1 MGGEDGRFDLLG
13 AGFGDLRQDF
23 AGGRVEDRLDKAL
36 PGDQFTVDQQGGE
49 QRGLRA
55 SHFSGSRFLCGL
67 LCRHGS
73 APCDWGPAVFIR
85 CNKTSSRTRGQQILN
100 TEGGVRLNRWLAP
113 AMGLFAG
120 DRQERVYQR
129 RPGRAA
135 TPGEADIQGLAE
147 VGNRPRFDD
156 VALQ

>member
-1 MGGEDGRFDLLG
+1 MGGEDGCFDLFG

-23 AGGRVEDRLDKAL
+23 AGGRIDDGFGKAL
-36 PGDQFTVDQQGGE
+36 PCDYFTIDQQGGE
-49 QRGLRA
+49 QRGLRT

-100 TEGGVRLNRWLAP
+100 TEGSVRLNRWLAP
-113 AMGLFAG
+113 AMGLFAR
-120 DRQERVYQR
+120 DREEGVHQC
-129 RPGRAA
+129 RPRGAA
-135 TPGEADIQGLAE
+135 TPGQADIQGLAE
-147 VGNRPRFDD
+147 VGDRPRFDD